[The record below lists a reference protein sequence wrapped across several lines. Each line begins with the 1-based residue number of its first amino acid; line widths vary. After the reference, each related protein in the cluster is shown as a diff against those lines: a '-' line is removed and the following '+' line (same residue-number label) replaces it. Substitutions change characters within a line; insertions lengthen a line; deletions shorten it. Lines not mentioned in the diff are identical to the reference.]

1 MCCLKRMLLAPE
13 FIVAVKNNSPSR
25 ETILLNLGK
34 SSFLCKPVRSVG
46 FPSES
51 ERKEIYEGP
60 ELWSQSTS
68 FKLHL
73 SFYFSH
79 NLLALLGAGMVRW
92 FFFSFLEE
100 CRQVEMDH
108 LIHDFFLENHVIRRR
123 EIISASACEV
133 SCYMAA
139 DCVSYNLRQPQDP
152 DGGYLCELN
161 NSTNEIHPFDVKY
174 EKGAVYQSFQVRW

>member
-1 MCCLKRMLLAPE
+1 M
-13 FIVAVKNNSPSR
+13 
-25 ETILLNLGK
+25 
-34 SSFLCKPVRSVG
+34 
-46 FPSES
+46 
-51 ERKEIYEGP
+51 
-60 ELWSQSTS
+60 
-68 FKLHL
+68 
-73 SFYFSH
+73 
-79 NLLALLGAGMVRW
+79 
-92 FFFSFLEE
+92 
-100 CRQVEMDH
+100 EMDH

-174 EKGAVYQSFQVRW
+174 EKELSINHSRYDGNLNSIIISFVRSQYCDCFSDIIY